1 MIKGKIKAIRG
12 DVLVHKMHFGE
23 TKTAGGIIIQS
34 DDAKAHGV
42 KPRWAQVYAKGHE
55 NNDPYDVG
63 DWILIEHGRWT
74 RKIKVQNEHNE
85 EIELQKADAGKVSK
99 AIEQITTEDEYSNPM
114 TVQDHLATL
123 KKIYKETAE
132 PQEA

>member
-1 MIKGKIKAIRG
+1 MSYSLNTTILEPMSKSNPKNAVILCHGYGGDGKDISVNAG
-12 DVLVHKMHFGE
+12 DKE
-23 TKTAGGIIIQS
+23 PAT
-34 DDAKAHGV
+34 
-42 KPRWAQVYAKGHE
+42 
-55 NNDPYDVG
+55 
-63 DWILIEHGRWT
+63 
-74 RKIKVQNEHNE
+74 E
-85 EIELQKADAGKVSK
+85 EKYSISPLQQELELQKADAGKQSK

>member
-1 MIKGKIKAIRG
+1 MKARDFLNERG
-12 DVLVHKMHFGE
+12 ININIPINITIPGDGE
-23 TKTAGGIIIQS
+23 DISVNAGATDGP
-34 DDAKAHGV
+34 K
-42 KPRWAQVYAKGHE
+42 
-55 NNDPYDVG
+55 
-63 DWILIEHGRWT
+63 
-74 RKIKVQNEHNE
+74 NEDGTE
-85 EIELQKADAGKVSK
+85 QKYSVSPLQQELELQKADAGKQSK